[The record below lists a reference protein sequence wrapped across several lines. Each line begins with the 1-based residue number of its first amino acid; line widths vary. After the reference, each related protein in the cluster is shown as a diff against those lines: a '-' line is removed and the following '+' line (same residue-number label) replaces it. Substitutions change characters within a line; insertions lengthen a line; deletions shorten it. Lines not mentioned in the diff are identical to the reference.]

1 MRAIRDH
8 QVCLLMSAMRSSL
21 CEASTS
27 SRPHL
32 DYSLLPVTPCPQS
45 KRIASSMP
53 TTTWAAGGSFW
64 VALPDVFQ
72 SDNLVVATT
81 GYTYTAG
88 IFILTIES
96 SALSSVLATATV
108 MDGYLLK
115 VVVATPG

>member
-1 MRAIRDH
+1 MPAIEAH
-8 QVCLLMSAMRSSL
+8 SL
-21 CEASTS
+21 VHAYHDLGS
-27 SRPHL
+27 
-32 DYSLLPVTPCPQS
+32 
-45 KRIASSMP
+45 
-53 TTTWAAGGSFW
+53 GGSFW

-88 IFILTIES
+88 IFILAIES